1 MKRITRQRKNRIVGV
16 ILLALLFVIVNYVP
30 TQETQ
35 TGTVNQA
42 GNMSVHFIDVGQ
54 GDAILIEADNS
65 AMLIDAGESNK
76 RSVITDYLDSQNI
89 KKLDYV
95 IATHPHSDHIG
106 GLDTVLNTYEVKNV
120 ILPDVVHT
128 TKTYEN
134 LLNTIEKRNLSTTK
148 AKVGSLYYLGS
159 ASFTILA
166 PNSDNYED
174 VNDYSIVI
182 RLCYGDSVFLFTGD
196 AEKLSE
202 EEMLANGMDL
212 SADVIKLAHH
222 GSAYSSHEEF
232 IEAVDPSYAVVSVA
246 ADNDYGHPHTRTLRT
261 INRQNIKL
269 YRTDK
274 QGTIVFHTDG
284 TTISVNKQNYKLTAK
299 DLE

>member
-65 AMLIDAGESNK
+65 AMLIDAGETNK

-299 DLE
+299 NLE

>member
-212 SADVIKLAHH
+212 SADVIKFAHH

-274 QGTIVFHTDG
+274 QGTIVFYTDG